1 MGEMRNRPK
10 LQNIEFIRIFFAVS
24 IVYFHLLHSFMIPF
38 TEETAVY
45 QELAQQSKY
54 AKYIVECFFIMSGYF
69 LYRSVTLHSAQKT
82 LDFVLKKLIRLW
94 PVFAVS
100 TILSVLFLDVPLQ
113 EGFLNLFFLQST
125 GLTTAWTGLNW
136 YVSAFFFAE
145 LFYFLMYKAMKNSAG
160 MKLIICLIVYFGYV
174 LNIMYTDGGFARKV
188 VFGVFSLAMARA
200 AAGVGLGY
208 LLGNLYDAVKERWA
222 ILYAQRLNASV
233 VTVLITFIEAG
244 SFCLLMLD
252 FFAGKRVGKNQF
264 MVVVLFSV
272 FFFCMLTEKGLFSRL
287 ISRLP
292 VCRLGKYA
300 YSIYVMQ
307 EFSFYILEKT
317 FWKNTDFLKMHVGVS
332 LTVSV
337 VFAAAVGAVVWH
349 LIEKPA
355 SELGKKILLIE

>member
-1 MGEMRNRPK
+1 MGEMRSSTK
-10 LQNIEFIRIFFAVS
+10 LKNIEFIRIFFAVS
-24 IVYFHLLHSFMIPF
+24 IVYFHLLHSFIIPF
-38 TEETAVY
+38 TEDAAVY
-45 QELAQQSKY
+45 QELARQSKY

-69 LYRSVTLHSAQKT
+69 LYRSVMLHSEQKT

-100 TILSVLFLDVPLQ
+100 TILSVIFLDMSLQ

-136 YVSAFFFAE
+136 YVSAFLFAE

-208 LLGNLYDAVKERWA
+208 LLGNLYDKAKERWTG
-222 ILYAQRLNASV
+222 LYAQHMNASV
-233 VTVLITFIEAG
+233 ITALITFIEIS
-244 SFCLLMLD
+244 SFCLLMID
-252 FFAGKRVGKNQF
+252 FFVGKRVGKNQF

-287 ISRLP
+287 ISRLS

-307 EFSFYILEKT
+307 EVSFYILEKT
-317 FWKNTDFLKMHVGVS
+317 FWKNTDFIKLHAGVS

-355 SELGKKILLIE
+355 SKLGKKILL